1 MRIGTT
7 RRLPNVAGARSK
19 APTLNHV
26 ARGSYLCHASYC
38 NRYRV
43 AARSGNG
50 VDSTT
55 GNLGFRCV
63 VDDASRSD
71 Q

>member
-1 MRIGTT
+1 
-7 RRLPNVAGARSK
+7 
-19 APTLNHV
+19 
-26 ARGSYLCHASYC
+26 
-38 NRYRV
+38 V